1 MIALLQ
7 RVSEASVVIDGT
19 AVGAI
24 NKGLLILI
32 GVFQNDDESDAQYLA
47 RKSAELR
54 IFGDE
59 EDKMNLSLKDING
72 DALVV
77 SQFTLCGD
85 VRKGRRPSFT
95 HAASPEKGEQL
106 YDYFMKQLQEIGIP
120 VQSGQ
125 FGAMMDV
132 NLTNDGPVTFV
143 LDSKELTG

>member
-24 NKGLLILI
+24 NNGLLILI

-106 YDYFMKQLQEIGIP
+106 YDYFMKQLQENGIP

>member
-59 EDKMNLSLKDING
+59 EDKMNLSLKDISG
-72 DALVV
+72 AALVV

-106 YDYFMKQLQEIGIP
+106 YDYFMKQLQENGIS

>member
-72 DALVV
+72 AALVV

-106 YDYFMKQLQEIGIP
+106 YDYFMKQLQENGIP